1 MGFEDFVRVG
11 SVRKIAK
18 PVLPY
23 SVHSTGSDSQELRE
37 LQEMLK
43 GDLTPSERKW
53 VQKKCFCSVLL
64 CSVPFRFVPFRSVPF
79 SSLPFRFCSG
89 PFHSLPFHSV
99 LSHSVIFHSVPFCSI
114 PFCPVLLCSAL
125 SHTLCSARVTRYVSL
140 TVLRQSLCHRP
151 NGWAFVRAL
160 DSGRAVDC
168 APYICKTFLG
178 YKYLDQP
185 FPKRGFSISAP
196 ASVFFL

>member
-64 CSVPFRFVPFRSVPF
+64 CSVPFRSVPFRSVPF
-79 SSLPFRFCSG
+79 RSVLFRSVPFRSLPFLSD
-89 PFHSLPFHSV
+89 SV
-99 LSHSVIFHSVPFCSI
+99 LGRFTPFLSILCCPILLFSILFRSVPFCSI

-125 SHTLCSARVTRYVSL
+125 SHTLCSARATRYVSL
-140 TVLRQSLCHRP
+140 TVLRLSLCHRP
-151 NGWAFVRAL
+151 NGSASYVPWAVVVQL
-160 DSGRAVDC
+160 IVHH
-168 APYICKTFLG
+168 
-178 YKYLDQP
+178 
-185 FPKRGFSISAP
+185 ISAKLS
-196 ASVFFL
+196 SVINT